1 MIDSEASYY
10 SSSPKPPAAL
20 AYQQPAT
27 GSPTD
32 TLQQLSKSLQQASL
46 PTADLPPSRQ
56 PHLISE
62 ALRASSYSMIP
73 TPTKRS
79 PVAASRRYSALPN
92 PSSDT
97 NSSEDATGP
106 STPDPNAPSLTSGA
120 SPATSNT
127 AQKDVFESES
137 DADDHGQG
145 PFSRAEWDQR
155 FQNTMKVVRHVLQ
168 QYDLQA
174 KAGRREKRTVGR
186 MAPGELY
193 KSIRLRHKGLRC
205 CRSPSMGS
213 DW

>member
-1 MIDSEASYY
+1 MIDSEASHY
-10 SSSPKPPAAL
+10 SSSPQPPAAP
-20 AYQQPAT
+20 AYQLPAT

-32 TLQQLSKSLQQASL
+32 TPQQLSKSLQQASL
-46 PTADLPPSRQ
+46 PTAGLPPSRQ

-79 PVAASRRYSALPN
+79 PVAAPRRYSALPI
-92 PSSDT
+92 SSPDT

-106 STPDPNAPSLTSGA
+106 STPDSNTPSLTLGA

-127 AQKDVFESES
+127 EDVFESES

-155 FQNTMKVVRHVLQ
+155 FQNTMKVVRRVLQ

-174 KAGRREKRTVGR
+174 KTGRKEKRAVGR

-193 KSIRLRHKGLRC
+193 KAIRLRHKDLRC
-205 CRSPSMGS
+205 CRSPSIGS
-213 DW
+213 NW